1 MRELTGN
8 PDYLSLAE
16 SGELAL
22 RVSSPWPPFFSNADD
37 RKSYGLITKQTGII
51 EPTDGG

>member
-22 RVSSPWPPFFSNADD
+22 RVSSAWPPSFQMLTIAN
-37 RKSYGLITKQTGII
+37 LMV
-51 EPTDGG
+51 